1 MATIATLTKQKDGG
15 FLGTLSTLAL
25 HAAKMAFVPVE
36 NPTDKGPVYRVLLG
50 ESEIGAGWKR
60 TSKAGNAYISVK
72 LDADEAA
79 ALLSFSPTW
88 RDLIQEF
95 LGIFVRKL
103 VPRMPAGLV
112 VFNFSSEI
120 FHADL

>member
-25 HAAKMAFVPVE
+25 HAAKIAFAPVE

-72 LDADEAA
+72 LDDP
-79 ALLSFSPTW
+79 SFARPIYCVLVKSEQAGYTLQWDRQTPKKNGQQNSDTS
-88 RDLIQEF
+88 EF
-95 LGIFVRKL
+95 
-103 VPRMPAGLV
+103 
-112 VFNFSSEI
+112 
-120 FHADL
+120 